1 MGARSDL
8 GQPFRPRQT
17 GTVITFL
24 FYTDGSPGVNS
35 VACAS
40 FVEVTV
46 IFMKLPDLMTKFGK
60 SLKPWNKLKIQ
71 LHPNNYNYIYM
82 CVCVCVLF
90 LFFRIFKCFYK
101 ITFVSAD
108 FTVHEAGTS
117 LCRKELFC
125 LTTHSTHFIYG
136 YMVSDIWQRTI

>member
-46 IFMKLPDLMTKFGK
+46 IFMKLPDLMTKFRK

-71 LHPNNYNYIYM
+71 LHPNNYNYIYIYICVCVCVYIYM
-82 CVCVCVLF
+82 CVCVCVCVCVCF
-90 LFFRIFKCFYK
+90 IFIFN
-101 ITFVSAD
+101 F
-108 FTVHEAGTS
+108 
-117 LCRKELFC
+117 
-125 LTTHSTHFIYG
+125 
-136 YMVSDIWQRTI
+136 